1 MAQRRAG
8 GAGLVM
14 APPSPG
20 RGGEAIIF
28 TFGPAI
34 MNQEVAAILIS
45 ELAQAL
51 PQRFDQ
57 PAILCKRL
65 DAEKTDLVDCA
76 RVLRACGAWHG
87 HRCARNRR
95 NELPPPH
102 EHLPRERTLL
112 LSRVKHD
119 RTRYAIG

>member
-1 MAQRRAG
+1 
-8 GAGLVM
+8 
-14 APPSPG
+14 
-20 RGGEAIIF
+20 
-28 TFGPAI
+28 

-57 PAILCKRL
+57 PAILCKRP

-76 RVLRACGAWHG
+76 RALRACGAWHG

-119 RTRYAIG
+119 RTRYAIGPHFSFRFLPLPTLLEAVQAADREGRSDP